1 MKKYLKKIGFIVL
14 MLSVLNSFVIPHTAS
29 ADEVS
34 STSDENIIIYDKNG
48 EVVEPSREII
58 ENNDMIIQPLGVN
71 YPTTVKW
78 LNNGASYQSN
88 EFYGSGRRYGGYF
101 FGSSTT
107 STFRLTFQ
115 KGGFGV
121 NTTSSAANPSNV
133 VEAYNLP
140 LSGSP
145 YTIITSQFF
154 YFLVDNPKSGQTYH
168 VKAVQ

>member
-1 MKKYLKKIGFIVL
+1 

-78 LNNGASYQSN
+78 LNNGAIP
-88 EFYGSGRRYGGYF
+88 
-101 FGSSTT
+101 TDT
-107 STFRLTFQ
+107 V
-115 KGGFGV
+115 K
-121 NTTSSAANPSNV
+121 
-133 VEAYNLP
+133 NLF
-140 LSGSP
+140 S
-145 YTIITSQFF
+145 
-154 YFLVDNPKSGQTYH
+154 KSGIMEKFHNLKQG
-168 VKAVQ
+168 K

>member
-1 MKKYLKKIGFIVL
+1 MVSL
-14 MLSVLNSFVIPHTAS
+14 LNILVIPTAS
-29 ADEVS
+29 ANEFR
-34 STSDENIIIYDKNG
+34 STSDKDVIIYNKDG
-48 EVVEPSREII
+48 EIVEPLSKTI
-58 ENNDMIIQPLGVN
+58 ENNDIIIRPLGAN

-88 EFYGSGRRYGGYF
+88 EFSASGRRYGGLL

-107 STFRLTFQ
+107 STFKLTFQ

-133 VEAYNLP
+133 VEEYNLP

-145 YTIITSQFF
+145 YTIITTRLF
-154 YFLVDNPKSGQTYH
+154 YFLVDNPNSGQTYH

>member
-1 MKKYLKKIGFIVL
+1 MKKYFKKIGFIVL
-14 MLSVLNSFVIPHTAS
+14 MVSVLNVLVVHTTAS
-29 ADEVS
+29 ANEFS
-34 STSDENIIIYDKNG
+34 STSHKDVIIYDKDG
-48 EVVEPSREII
+48 EIVEPSSKTV
-58 ENNDMIIQPLGVN
+58 ENSDMIIQPLSAN

-88 EFYGSGRRYGGYF
+88 EFSASGRRYGGYL

-107 STFRLTFQ
+107 STFKQTFQ

-133 VEAYNLP
+133 VEEYNLP

-145 YTIITSQFF
+145 YTIITTRLF
-154 YFLVDNPKSGQTYH
+154 YFLVDNPNPGQTYH